1 MGALP
6 TSRVTPSHPF
16 ETTGVDYCGPL
27 LVTQKIRGRS
37 PIKVYISVFVC
48 FTTKAVHLE
57 IAPDLST
64 VAFIAT
70 LKRFI
75 ARQGKCRVIVSDNA
89 TNFIGANQELRKL
102 LQSFVTQEHIQRVEE
117 FCRNE
122 GIEWKFIPPRSPH
135 FGGLWESAVKLAK
148 YHLRRAIG
156 CNVLSHDELHTIV
169 CQAEAI
175 VNSRPL
181 TPISSDPNDL
191 RSLTPGHFLIGRA
204 LLTVPEPTIA
214 SSTMLGRYQ
223 IIQYIQQQ
231 FWRRWQEDYL
241 KELQKRSKWN
251 TALPDLKVND
261 LVLLKDELLPPLKWA
276 MGRIT
281 ATVPGT
287 DGKVRVVEVKTVNG
301 VYKRAIA
308 KVCKL
313 PIDNTSPLE

>member
-6 TSRVTPSHPF
+6 ASRVTASYPF

-27 LVTQKIRGRS
+27 SVTQRIRGRS
-37 PIKVYISVFVC
+37 PIKVYIAVFIC

-57 IAPDLST
+57 IAPDLT
-64 VAFIAT
+64 TAAFIAT

-75 ARQGKCRVIVSDNA
+75 ARRGKCRVIVSDNA
-89 TNFIGANQELRKL
+89 TNFIGANRELREL
-102 LQSFVTQEHIQRVEE
+102 LQSFKAQAHIERVED

-156 CNVLSHDELHTIV
+156 INVLSHDELHTVI

-175 VNSRPL
+175 INSRPL

-191 RSLTPGHFLIGRA
+191 RPLTPGHFLIGRS
-204 LLTVPEPTIA
+204 LLTIPEPSTTA

-223 IIQYIQQQ
+223 HVQYIQQQ
-231 FWRRWQEDYL
+231 FWHRWQQDYL

-251 TALPDLKVND
+251 TASPNIEVND
-261 LVLLKDELLPPLKWA
+261 LVLLK
-276 MGRIT
+276 
-281 ATVPGT
+281 
-287 DGKVRVVEVKTVNG
+287 
-301 VYKRAIA
+301 
-308 KVCKL
+308 
-313 PIDNTSPLE
+313 

>member
-16 ETTGVDYCGPL
+16 ETT
-27 LVTQKIRGRS
+27 
-37 PIKVYISVFVC
+37 VFVC

-75 ARQGKCRVIVSDNA
+75 ARRGKCRVIVSDNA

-313 PIDNTSPLE
+313 PIENTSPLE